1 MNAYVS
7 HFTTSIRGISTI
19 VKLADYLLSWFKNT
33 EVLMEELNNRK
44 TPLDNQELEYFKSLL
59 LEKRNAAEKELE
71 AIDSNITNLNEAD
84 DADYSSVAHHMG
96 DVGSDVEEQ
105 ELNYQ
110 LKERTQKFIEE
121 IDDALERIENG
132 TYGICQAT
140 GKMISKGRLESVP
153 HTRYSIAAKEE
164 GLSETT

>member
-1 MNAYVS
+1 
-7 HFTTSIRGISTI
+7 
-19 VKLADYLLSWFKNT
+19 
-33 EVLMEELNNRK
+33 MEKSEARK
-44 TPLDNQELEYFKSLL
+44 TPFDEQELEYFKSLL
-59 LEKRNAAEKELE
+59 LEKRNAAEKELD
-71 AIDSNITNLNEAD
+71 AIDKNITNLNEAD

-105 ELNYQ
+105 ELSYQ

-140 GKMISKGRLESVP
+140 GKKISKGRLESVP
-153 HTRYSIAAKEE
+153 HTRYSIEAKEKGIVE
-164 GLSETT
+164 DA

>member
-1 MNAYVS
+1 
-7 HFTTSIRGISTI
+7 
-19 VKLADYLLSWFKNT
+19 
-33 EVLMEELNNRK
+33 MENITPPK
-44 TPLDNQELEYFKSLL
+44 TPFDKQELEYFKSLL
-59 LEKRNAAEKELE
+59 LEKRKEAEKELG
-71 AIDSNITNLNEAD
+71 AIDGNIENLNEAD
-84 DADYSSVAHHMG
+84 DADYSSVDHHMG

-140 GKMISKGRLESVP
+140 GKAISKGRLDAVP
-153 HTRYSIAAKEE
+153 HTRYSKEAKEK
-164 GLSETT
+164 GLGETS

>member
-1 MNAYVS
+1 ME
-7 HFTTSIRGISTI
+7 TSE
-19 VKLADYLLSWFKNT
+19 A
-33 EVLMEELNNRK
+33 RK
-44 TPLDNQELEYFKSLL
+44 TPFDDQELEYFKSLL
-59 LEKRNAAEKELE
+59 LEKRNTAEKELE
-71 AIDSNITNLNEAD
+71 AIDKNITNLNEAD

-105 ELNYQ
+105 ELSYQ

-140 GKMISKGRLESVP
+140 GKKISKGRLESVP
-153 HTRYSIAAKEE
+153 HTRYSIEAKEKGIVE
-164 GLSETT
+164 DA

>member
-1 MNAYVS
+1 
-7 HFTTSIRGISTI
+7 
-19 VKLADYLLSWFKNT
+19 
-33 EVLMEELNNRK
+33 MEKSEARK
-44 TPLDNQELEYFKSLL
+44 TPFDEQELEYFKSLL
-59 LEKRNAAEKELE
+59 LEKRNAAEKELD
-71 AIDSNITNLNEAD
+71 AIDKNITNLNEAD

-105 ELNYQ
+105 ELSYQ

-140 GKMISKGRLESVP
+140 GKKISKGRLESVP
-153 HTRYSIAAKEE
+153 HTRYSIEAKEKGIVE
-164 GLSETT
+164 DS

>member
-1 MNAYVS
+1 MKDLQN
-7 HFTTSIRGISTI
+7 
-19 VKLADYLLSWFKNT
+19 K
-33 EVLMEELNNRK
+33 K
-44 TPLDNQELEYFKSLL
+44 TPFDSQELEYFRSLL
-59 LEKRNAAEKELE
+59 LEKRKAAEKELD
-71 AIDSNITNLNEAD
+71 AIDKNITNLNEAD

-105 ELNYQ
+105 DLNYQ

-132 TYGICQAT
+132 TYGICKAT
-140 GKMISKGRLESVP
+140 GEKISKGRLESVP

>member
-1 MNAYVS
+1 ME
-7 HFTTSIRGISTI
+7 TSEIRQ
-19 VKLADYLLSWFKNT
+19 
-33 EVLMEELNNRK
+33 
-44 TPLDNQELEYFKSLL
+44 TPFDDQELEYFKSLL
-59 LEKRNAAEKELE
+59 LEKRNVAEKELE
-71 AIDSNITNLNEAD
+71 AIDKNITNLNEAD

-105 ELNYQ
+105 ELSYQ

-140 GKMISKGRLESVP
+140 GKKISKGRLESVP
-153 HTRYSIAAKEE
+153 HTRYSIEAKEKGIVE
-164 GLSETT
+164 DT